1 MSPEHATPVSYEKG
15 EAVNAARAVPEGLR
29 QVCRAAAAA
38 VVKVIVK
45 RADGSPSP
53 RVADRKAVPAK
64 ERLHQRPATPV
75 TGVIIDPEGY
85 VLTTAFNVDGEVSGI
100 EVVLPGGKSY
110 PATLLGRHFGLDAAV
125 LRIQPLAAEKL
136 PAIALAE
143 DPGLQIGRF
152 VTVMGA
158 SEDSPLLTQTMGIVS
173 AVARL
178 DGCGVQT
185 DAMIN
190 YGNCGGPVVD
200 LRGRMVGLAA
210 HVRTD
215 VDCSQQ
221 NSGVGFFTQSDKI
234 IAALP
239 DLKAGRDMKSPAGYF
254 LDVASTGLV
263 RVARGVKLDDVV
275 PGSLAAGAKLQ
286 PGDVI
291 VAVDGMDT
299 HSCAAL
305 VQVLRAHKPGD
316 MIEITYVR
324 GTATGRAQTVLT
336 ASGK

>member
-1 MSPEHATPVSYEKG
+1 
-15 EAVNAARAVPEGLR
+15 
-29 QVCRAAAAA
+29 
-38 VVKVIVK
+38 
-45 RADGSPSP
+45 
-53 RVADRKAVPAK
+53 
-64 ERLHQRPATPV
+64 
-75 TGVIIDPEGY
+75 
-85 VLTTAFNVDGEVSGI
+85 
-100 EVVLPGGKSY
+100 
-110 PATLLGRHFGLDAAV
+110 
-125 LRIQPLAAEKL
+125 
-136 PAIALAE
+136 
-143 DPGLQIGRF
+143 
-152 VTVMGA
+152 
-158 SEDSPLLTQTMGIVS
+158 
-173 AVARL
+173 
-178 DGCGVQT
+178 VQT

-263 RVARGVKLDDVV
+263 RVARGVKLDEVV